1 MKSTAGHILL
11 IHVDQMRW
19 DAPGYAG
26 GQALTPN
33 LDRLAERGVVF
44 NNAHAQSPVCMPSRI
59 SMFSGRYPSALQ
71 IEEMGIP
78 APEGLQTLPSVLK
91 GNGFTTGIVGK
102 LHFVPHA
109 NRDHTLPHPSYGFER
124 LEISEEP
131 GAYEDAYLAWV
142 KTYFPHKTQDVSFGT
157 PPAAVA
163 WRAAFGSDESSDSPR
178 DDYADVYVTE
188 NEACSHSAWVG
199 SRTVESVKEL
209 SHSGKG
215 FLVASFFSPHSPY
228 FVPKTYWDLY
238 EDVEIKEPYLTTVE
252 RSSEAAD
259 EATLDQIR
267 KLKRGYF
274 AQISEVDFQIGQILA
289 AYEEEGL
296 IKDLLVIFTSDH
308 GEWAGDNFRFSKG
321 FPADDPVTRVPLIF
335 SGAGIETNRT
345 VDDVVE
351 LVSVAP
357 TILALSGVATPSDM
371 QGLNLFS
378 NDFADDH
385 VNKNA
390 ITESFGW
397 RSLRSSNFRYLI
409 SVSGDEHLQMVH
421 NDRDWGQV
429 LDVDSDADAFL
440 SARKELILKML
451 RSSQRVPRD
460 WPY

>member
-157 PPAAVA
+157 PPAAIGKLQQ
-163 WRAAFGSDESSDSPR
+163 RTTGPR
-178 DDYADVYVTE
+178 
-188 NEACSHSAWVG
+188 
-199 SRTVESVKEL
+199 
-209 SHSGKG
+209 
-215 FLVASFFSPHSPY
+215 P
-228 FVPKTYWDLY
+228 
-238 EDVEIKEPYLTTVE
+238 
-252 RSSEAAD
+252 
-259 EATLDQIR
+259 
-267 KLKRGYF
+267 
-274 AQISEVDFQIGQILA
+274 
-289 AYEEEGL
+289 
-296 IKDLLVIFTSDH
+296 
-308 GEWAGDNFRFSKG
+308 
-321 FPADDPVTRVPLIF
+321 
-335 SGAGIETNRT
+335 
-345 VDDVVE
+345 
-351 LVSVAP
+351 
-357 TILALSGVATPSDM
+357 
-371 QGLNLFS
+371 
-378 NDFADDH
+378 
-385 VNKNA
+385 
-390 ITESFGW
+390 
-397 RSLRSSNFRYLI
+397 LRSPLRDPQYHG
-409 SVSGDEHLQMVH
+409 VSLPH
-421 NDRDWGQV
+421 RT
-429 LDVDSDADAFL
+429 
-440 SARKELILKML
+440 
-451 RSSQRVPRD
+451 
-460 WPY
+460 

>member
-1 MKSTAGHILL
+1 MNNTPKHILL
-11 IHVDQMRW
+11 VHVDQMRW

-33 LDRLAERGVVF
+33 LDQLAERGVVF

-78 APEGLQTLPSVLK
+78 APEQLRTLPSILK

-109 NRDHTLPHPSYGFER
+109 NRDHTIPHPSYGFER

-163 WRAAFGSDESSDSPR
+163 WRAAFESNESSDSPR
-178 DDYADVYVTE
+178 HDYADVYLTD
-188 NEACSHSAWVG
+188 NEECSHSAWVG
-199 SRTVESVKEL
+199 TRTVESVREL
-209 SHSGKG
+209 SHSGKS

-228 FVPKTYWDLY
+228 FVPKTYWNLY
-238 EDVEIKEPYLTTVE
+238 EGVEIKEPYLTKVE
-252 RSSEAAD
+252 RSTEAAD
-259 EATLDQIR
+259 WPTLEHTK

-274 AQISEVDFQIGQILA
+274 AQISEVDFQIGRILE

-296 IKDLLVIFTSDH
+296 TEDLLVVFTSDH
-308 GEWAGDNFRFSKG
+308 GEWAGDNLRFSKG

-335 SGAGIETNRT
+335 SGTGVGTARTIE
-345 VDDVVE
+345 DVVE

-357 TILALSGVATPSDM
+357 TILALSGAATPSDM
-371 QGLNLFS
+371 QGLDLLS
-378 NDFADDH
+378 NDFPDNH
-385 VNKNA
+385 VDKNA

-397 RSLRSSNFRYLI
+397 RSLRSSNFRYMI
-409 SVSGDEHLQMVH
+409 STCGDERLQMVH

-429 LDVDSDADAFL
+429 LDVDSEPDAFL
-440 SARKELILKML
+440 SARKELVLKML
-451 RSSQRVPRD
+451 RATQRVPRD